1 MDKKRIFI
9 TGMGAVTPIGIGVD
23 AYWDGLASG
32 RCGIVDASEIGT
44 FSQPGLRMALIQDFN
59 PKEHLSTRLTLDLEP
74 YMQYA
79 YTAAEEAVA
88 QSGMDTESDR
98 IGIVMGTALAG
109 IVHIGETGVQFAMNQ
124 KAAGPKFLTKAMGN
138 ITAAQFSINHKIKG
152 PSLTVTTA
160 CSSGGDATTM
170 ASLLIRSGMADA
182 VVVMAGEAAVCPTLV
197 QSLLKT
203 GALSK
208 TGESLPFDARRN
220 GFVLGEGGGAL
231 VLESEE
237 HMKARG
243 GKPLAELLG
252 CANNT
257 DAFNPVSPDPSG
269 AGASAVM
276 RLALADAGIT
286 PDKIGYINAHGT
298 ATHLGDI
305 TETKAIH
312 MVFDGSSDGT
322 GVGTSNVL
330 VSSTK
335 GATGHMMGAGGITE
349 VIACVKAIQTG
360 ILPENAG
367 YAEPDA
373 ECDLQ
378 IVTKENKNQTIEAAM
393 SNAFGFGGQ
402 NSCIIVGKVSE

>member
-1 MDKKRIFI
+1 MEKTRIFI
-9 TGMGAVTPIGIGVD
+9 TGMGAVTPVGIGVP
-23 AYWDGLASG
+23 AYWQGINEG
-32 RCGIVDASEIGT
+32 KCGIVEKETIGSFT
-44 FSQPGLRMALIQDFN
+44 QPGLRMALVDGFD
-59 PKEHLSTRLTLDLEP
+59 PKAYLSTKLTLDLEP

-79 YTAAEEAVA
+79 YVAAEEAVQ
-88 QSGMDTESDR
+88 QSGLDTDSDR

-109 IVHIGETGVQFAMNQ
+109 IVMIGETNAQLAVNGKQ
-124 KAAGPKFLTKAMGN
+124 AGPKFLTKAMGN
-138 ITAAQFSINHKIKG
+138 IAAAQFSINHKIKG

-160 CSSGGDATTM
+160 CSSGGDATTIGSM
-170 ASLLIRSGMADA
+170 LIRSGMADA
-182 VVVMAGEAAVCPTLV
+182 VVVMAGEAAVCPPLV
-197 QSLLKT
+197 QSLIKT

-208 TGESLPFDARRN
+208 TGESYPFDSRRN

-237 HMKARG
+237 HMKKRG
-243 GKPLAELLG
+243 GQPVAELLG

-269 AGASAVM
+269 AGAAAVM
-276 RLALADAGIT
+276 RLAMADANLS
-286 PDKIGYINAHGT
+286 PNDIGYINAHGT

-312 MVFDGSSDGT
+312 QVFGDH
-322 GVGTSNVL
+322 NVL

-349 VIACVKAIQTG
+349 VIACVQAVNTG
-360 ILPENAG
+360 LLPENAG
-367 YAEPDA
+367 YEQPDP
-373 ECDLQ
+373 ECDLN
-378 IVTKENKNQTIEAAM
+378 IVTKENRQTEIKAAM

-402 NSCIIVGKVSE
+402 NSCIIVGRVSE

>member
-1 MDKKRIFI
+1 MEKTRIFI

-23 AYWDGLASG
+23 QYWNGITEG
-32 RCGIVDASEIGT
+32 KCGIVENDTIGSFT
-44 FSQPGLRMALIQDFN
+44 QPGLRMALVQGFD
-59 PKEHLSTRLTLDLEP
+59 PKAFLSTKLTLDLEP

-79 YTAAEEAVA
+79 YVAAEEAVA
-88 QSGMDTESDR
+88 QSGLNTESDR

-109 IVHIGETGVQFAMNQ
+109 IVMIGETNAQLAVNQ

-138 ITAAQFSINHKIKG
+138 IAAAQFSINHKIKG

-160 CSSGGDATTM
+160 CSSGGDATTI

-182 VVVMAGEAAVCPTLV
+182 VVVMAGEAAVCPPLV
-197 QSLLKT
+197 QSLIKT

-208 TGESLPFDARRN
+208 TGESYPFDARRN

-231 VLESEE
+231 VLESEA

-243 GKPLAELLG
+243 GKALAQLLG

-276 RLALADAGIT
+276 RLALADAGIA
-286 PDKIGYINAHGT
+286 PDAIGYINAHGT

-312 MVFDGSSDGT
+312 QVFGDHK
-322 GVGTSNVL
+322 VL

-349 VIACVKAIQTG
+349 VITCVKAIQTG
-360 ILPENAG
+360 TLPENAG
-367 YAEPDA
+367 YEQPDP
-373 ECDLQ
+373 ECDLD
-378 IVTKENKNQTIEAAM
+378 IVKKENKETVVSAAM

-402 NSCIIVGKVSE
+402 NSCIIVGRV

>member
-1 MDKKRIFI
+1 MEKTRIFI
-9 TGMGAVTPIGIGVD
+9 TGMGAVTPVGIGVP
-23 AYWDGLASG
+23 AYWQGICEG
-32 RCGIVDASEIGT
+32 KCGIVEKEEIGSFT
-44 FSQPGLRMALIQDFN
+44 QPGLRMALIDGFD
-59 PKEHLSTRLTLDLEP
+59 PKAYLSTKLTLDLEP

-79 YTAAEEAVA
+79 YVAAEEALA
-88 QSGMDTESDR
+88 QSGLLSVDAVDAADAVDSDR

-109 IVHIGETGVQFAMNQ
+109 IVMIGETNAQLAVNG

-138 ITAAQFSINHKIKG
+138 IAAAHFSINHKIKG

-160 CSSGGDATTM
+160 CSSGGDATTI
-170 ASLLIRSGMADA
+170 ASMLIRSGRADA
-182 VVVMAGEAAVCPTLV
+182 VVVMAGEAAVCPPLV
-197 QSLLKT
+197 QSLIKT

-208 TGESLPFDARRN
+208 TGESYPFDARRN

-231 VLESEE
+231 ILESEE
-237 HMKARG
+237 HMNARG

-276 RLALADAGIT
+276 RLALADAGIE
-286 PDKIGYINAHGT
+286 PERIGYINAHGT

-312 MVFDGSSDGT
+312 QVFGDYP
-322 GVGTSNVL
+322 VL

-349 VIACVKAIQTG
+349 VIACVKAVESG
-360 ILPENAG
+360 ILPENTG
-367 YAEPDA
+367 FEQPDP
-373 ECDLQ
+373 ECDLH
-378 IVTKENKNQTIEAAM
+378 IVTKENKQQEISAAM

-402 NSCIIVGKVSE
+402 NSCIIVGKA